1 MCSSIIFSPKDHY
14 FGRNLDLEITF
25 GQQVIITP
33 RDYVFKF
40 RDMPEIDHHY
50 AMVGIALNA
59 GGYPLYFD
67 AANEKGLGMGGL
79 NYPDNAIYYDVK
91 EGKDNIASFEF
102 IPWILSQA
110 ATVEEAKK
118 LLAKISTSLRRTS
131 ATRCMYPH
139 FTGSSQIKLVLLLL
153 LKLTQ
158 TVCTFTTTLSAA

>member
-40 RDMPEIDHHY
+40 SDMPEIDHHY

-67 AANEKGLGMGGL
+67 AANEKGLGMSGL

-91 EGKDNIASFEF
+91 EGKDNIASFE
-102 IPWILSQA
+102 LS
-110 ATVEEAKK
+110 
-118 LLAKISTSLRRTS
+118 
-131 ATRCMYPH
+131 H
-139 FTGSSQIKLVLLLL
+139 GS
-153 LKLTQ
+153 
-158 TVCTFTTTLSAA
+158 